1 MELLSGFLFN
11 EVFSMFGNQNFF
23 LTKWKEQ
30 IRKRIET
37 SRRKT
42 HSIML
47 YEFSAIYLR
56 LTRSKILRFL
66 FAFSKEREI
75 NVIIF
80 FSFYLVLCFI
90 DLENPL
96 QINCQL
102 NIHIKI
108 FKLIEKLTCAVHH
121 KIQWNQCDLKEKP

>member
-1 MELLSGFLFN
+1 
-11 EVFSMFGNQNFF
+11 
-23 LTKWKEQ
+23 
-30 IRKRIET
+30 
-37 SRRKT
+37 
-42 HSIML
+42 ML

-56 LTRSKILRFL
+56 LSRSKILCFL
-66 FAFSKEREI
+66 FAFSEEREI

-80 FSFYLVLCFI
+80 FSSYLVLYFI

-96 QINCQL
+96 QINCHL

-108 FKLIEKLTCAVHH
+108 YKLIEKLNRAVHH